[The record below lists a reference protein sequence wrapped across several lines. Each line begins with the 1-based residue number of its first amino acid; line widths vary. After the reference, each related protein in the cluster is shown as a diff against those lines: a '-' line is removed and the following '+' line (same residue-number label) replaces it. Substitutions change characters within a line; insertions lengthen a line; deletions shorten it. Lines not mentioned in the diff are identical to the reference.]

1 MLHVALLMLFMDL
14 HTRVR
19 SGLPSCPLWSNA
31 SQSSEEPRGDLT
43 QSLQLVLRKQNA
55 TFCSGQIRSR
65 TPRAEGDFFL
75 SGFSQR
81 FFPPSSFFF
90 FVALDT
96 LLSPR
101 LPEETQ
107 VISAAF
113 SAYKGSRDETIRR
126 TAGVGGRWS
135 QPPLSKC
142 GTYCIGVFL
151 LFFFFVP
158 LFFQVTIKTSKRFG
172 LRAACIF

>member
-1 MLHVALLMLFMDL
+1 MYTHTQRCKCYMLHVALLMLFMDF
-14 HTRVR
+14 HTRAR
-19 SGLPSCPLWSNA
+19 RGLPSCPLWSNA
-31 SQSSEEPRGDLT
+31 CQSSEEPRGDPS

-55 TFCSGQIRSR
+55 SFCSGQIKI
-65 TPRAEGDFFL
+65 
-75 SGFSQR
+75 
-81 FFPPSSFFF
+81 PSSFF

-101 LPEETQ
+101 LPEKTQ

-126 TAGVGGRWS
+126 TAGGWGEMES
-135 QPPLSKC
+135 TSPLSMWHVLSGC
-142 GTYCIGVFL
+142 FSFVVL
-151 LFFFFVP
+151 FFFVP
-158 LFFQVTIKTSKRFG
+158 SLFQVTIKTSKRFG